1 MPVFSG
7 KIHAAEGGE
16 KNSWFSLVYLRDD
29 IWSCPNRIVNGER
42 RLWNLA
48 SLWQSDPQK
57 STFYNESSYIRGK
70 WWFLKY
76 QGVFTEA
83 VNFLWINLWN
93 AEMRGKREKCS
104 IFLKMSERNCFCL
117 RAKTENLDFERLRGL
132 VRFFQNFPGK
142 SSPRYVDSRA
152 LLFSRG
158 KIRFY
163 MNFWNFGV
171 P

>member
-1 MPVFSG
+1 MSVFSG

-16 KNSWFSLVYLRDD
+16 KNSWFSLVFLRDD
-29 IWSCPNRIVNGER
+29 IRSCPNRIVNGER

-48 SLWQSDPQK
+48 SMWQSDPQK
-57 STFYNESSYIRGK
+57 STFYNESAYIRGK

-76 QGVFTEA
+76 QDVFTEA
-83 VNFLWINLWN
+83 VDFLWINLWK
-93 AEMRGKREKCS
+93 AEMRGKREKRS
-104 IFLKMSERNCFCL
+104 VFLKMSERNCFCI
-117 RAKTENLDFERLRGL
+117 RAKTENLDFESLRGL
-132 VRFFQNFPGK
+132 VWFFPEFSWKELAEIRRFPGFI
-142 SSPRYVDSRA
+142 
-152 LLFSRG
+152 FSRG